1 MGFSL
6 FFFFFFL
13 AKGRRRRFTGLLTM
27 SNPSKPKA
35 VQPIVYFIGLTAA
48 LAGLLFGLDIG
59 VISGAQIYIQKDFG
73 INDQMIEYI
82 VSALLWGAVFGA
94 LVSGFLSNRFG
105 RRKTLLFSAALF
117 TVGSVICAVAPT
129 PHFLI
134 GARFILGIAV
144 GVASFTAPLY
154 LAEIA
159 PQSVRG
165 ALISM
170 YQLMITIGILIAFM
184 SDTFFSSNVDAGVLT
199 GVPEHLNQ
207 MANTETRFLHTWLS
221 NVFDTTRNHEVW
233 RWMLGVIAFP
243 AILMGI
249 GVLFLPESPRWLFLN
264 GLKEHAV
271 GVFKRLHLDDA
282 EIEAEVQQIQDS
294 VKIPQKGLQLF
305 LQNSNFRRA
314 VWLGVGLQ
322 IVQQLTGINV
332 IMYYAPRIFD
342 MAGFASVTQQMWGT
356 VIVGVTNVLA
366 TFIAIAFVDRL
377 GRKPIMYAGFVV
389 MGASLLAVGT
399 IFNMMGQGT
408 PDPSLGYAAA
418 FALLL
423 FIVGFA
429 MSAGPIIWV
438 LCSEI
443 YPLSGRDFGITC
455 STGTNWIANAIVGM
469 TFLTLVNGFGSG
481 NTFLLYGGM
490 NVIFIVIFLLF
501 VPETKGVSLEKIES
515 NLLSGLPLSKIGK

>member
-1 MGFSL
+1 
-6 FFFFFFL
+6 
-13 AKGRRRRFTGLLTM
+13 M
-27 SNPSKPKA
+27 SNPTKPKA

-59 VISGAQIYIQKDFG
+59 VISGAQLYIQKDF
-73 INDQMIEYI
+73 NLSDQMIEYI
-82 VSALLWGAVFGA
+82 VSALLWGAVLGA
-94 LVSGFLSNRFG
+94 LVSGFISNKFG
-105 RRKTLLFSAALF
+105 RRRTLLFSAILF
-117 TVGSVICAVAPT
+117 TIGSIICALAPT
-129 PHFLI
+129 AEFLI
-134 GARFILGIAV
+134 VARFILGIAV

-165 ALISM
+165 AMISM

-184 SDTFFSSNVDAGVLT
+184 SDTFFASNVETTTAAVT
-199 GVPEHLNQ
+199 KATEHLVSSGLGNP
-207 MANTETRFLHTWLS
+207 ESRFLHSWAS
-221 NVFDTTRNHEVW
+221 NIFETTRNHEVW
-233 RWMLGVIAFP
+233 RWMLGIIALP
-243 AILMGI
+243 AILMGV

-264 GLKEHAV
+264 GLHEQAKS
-271 GVFKRLHLDDA
+271 VFKRLHLDDA
-282 EIEAEVQQIQDS
+282 EIESEVEQIRES
-294 VKIPQKGLQLF
+294 VKVPQKGLQLF
-305 LQNSNFRRA
+305 LQNTNFRRA
-314 VWLGVGLQ
+314 VYLGIGLQ

-332 IMYYAPRIFD
+332 IMYYAPRIFE
-342 MAGFASVTQQMWGT
+342 MAGFASTTQQMWGT
-356 VIVGVTNVLA
+356 VIVGLTNVLA

-389 MGASLLAVGT
+389 MGAALLTVGV
-399 IFNMMGQGT
+399 IFNIGVEAN
-408 PDPSLGYAAA
+408 PSLAYPSA
-418 FALLL
+418 FALLI

-469 TFLTLVNGFGSG
+469 TFLTMVQGLGSG

-490 NVIFIVIFLLF
+490 NIIFIIIFLLY

-515 NLLSGLPLSKIGK
+515 NLLSGLPLKKIGR